1 VSFAAITLCVTFQ
14 RVFIIVID
22 VVYFVMTQSGT
33 FGYTLVYIDSITKYT
48 PIFGINRCCPLQTVM
63 AAKLTKLTH
72 KIEIQLHLVAE
83 SCTIYSSHSRR
94 PV

>member
-33 FGYTLVYIDSITKYT
+33 FGYTLVYSTSEKHRKFVAFYLGRRECEFSYLEVF
-48 PIFGINRCCPLQTVM
+48 PV
-63 AAKLTKLTH
+63 
-72 KIEIQLHLVAE
+72 LHCL
-83 SCTIYSSHSRR
+83 IK
-94 PV
+94 